1 MLKTCLHAVL
11 VFAFA
16 LTWALPLAAQDKEH
30 VPSGNLSDFFNP
42 PGVPEKAE
50 TSSTT
55 RSIGDG
61 ALKSDSAMKAEEL
74 KAAIDSTEAPPA
86 KLAEG
91 DATVDDLA
99 SMDKSADGSAT
110 KGDAGDAEG
119 AGESSGRVDQQNLKS
134 SANRDEGNVAEIEL
148 GTVTKTN
155 WRVGIGLLAGD
166 KPVQN
171 MVCRIPVPVQWPEQ
185 SVTVFEEDLPAA
197 VTDVGWEDLEN
208 IRIMKFRI
216 ENVAPNERM
225 IATVTFT
232 VSTSQI
238 LPPKNTSVY
247 RIPQRRTKEIKPYFG
262 ESPEISIRNTKLKKR
277 AKLLFESSRSD
288 WGKIEDIS
296 NWIVENIEERAGES
310 KGSLDAFLNNAG
322 SGEDRVSLFVAMCR
336 INRVPARMVF
346 VHGTQYAE
354 FYLVD
359 ENGKGRWFPCKISGI
374 PEFGAI
380 SEPKVILQ
388 KGDNYRVPGEK
399 QKLKFVPEKASWKG
413 NRPRKMGF
421 LREPLAVKQ

>member
-1 MLKTCLHAVL
+1 MLKTDTHAVRL
-11 VFAFA
+11 VAFA
-16 LTWALPLAAQDKEH
+16 LPFLFFFFAHPVVAQDKAH
-30 VPSGNLSDFFNP
+30 VPSGDLSDFFSP
-42 PGVPEKAE
+42 PGVLEKAAS
-50 TSSTT
+50 SSTT
-55 RSIGDG
+55 RSIGKG
-61 ALKSDSAMKAEEL
+61 TLKGDAVMKAEEL
-74 KAAIDSTEAPPA
+74 KAAIGAAAAPTAIP
-86 KLAEG
+86 
-91 DATVDDLA
+91 DAATAAADPSEETVVERTA
-99 SMDKSADGSAT
+99 SGS
-110 KGDAGDAEG
+110 K
-119 AGESSGRVDQQNLKS
+119 GESSQVSGRVDPQHLGTTARVNEE
-134 SANRDEGNVAEIEL
+134 DVAEIEL
-148 GTVTKTN
+148 GTPTKMN

-171 MVCRIPVPVQWPEQ
+171 MVCRIPIPVQWPEQ
-185 SVTVFEEDLPAA
+185 TVTVFEEALPPA

-225 IATVTFT
+225 IATVTFS

-238 LPPKNTSVY
+238 LPPKNTAVY
-247 RIPQRRTKEIKPYFG
+247 RVPQKRSQEIKPYFG

-277 AKLLFESSRSD
+277 AKLLFDSSRSD
-288 WGKIEDIS
+288 WGKVEDIY
-296 NWIVENIEERAGES
+296 NWIIENIEERAGES
-310 KGSLDAFLNNAG
+310 KGSLDAFLNSAG

-354 FYLVD
+354 FHLVD
-359 ENGKGRWFPCKISGI
+359 ENGKGRWFPCKITGI
-374 PEFGAI
+374 PEFGAL

-399 QKLKFVPEKASWKG
+399 QKLKFVPEKATWKG

-421 LREPLAVKQ
+421 LREPLAVKP